1 MNQEK
6 KINVTI
12 VTTWNTRCGIA
23 SYSKY
28 LVSQLQHYVNI
39 NVAEVTNQSTMNP
52 LFFIKTVSLTRKDC
66 DIIHFQDGIYSMKG
80 TIFLSILSRI
90 IIRSLP
96 NRPLVVSTMHELV
109 PDEPHTQQIGQILC
123 KKTIKLIKSLVN
135 HLIVITSDYLI
146 VHTCESQIIVKGLY
160 HKESSVIPHGSPEPI
175 FMDKNYCKSKLNLDG
190 HRILCIFGYIEPY
203 KGYDTII
210 DILPNLPQDVILL
223 IAGGSKKDTP
233 LLQKLRN
240 NAAKDPKIRITGYI
254 SDADLPTILNA
265 VDIFL
270 FPYQRITQS
279 GPLALA
285 LAYEKPIITSDLVAF
300 REIKEKYNCIEIAK
314 DPNEYIEY
322 ITQTICDSPK
332 KSKLLESINRYN
344 EDTNWKSVAK
354 QHYTLY
360 KRVLMKAPQNSSNHD
375 NTCQVYQSQK

>member
-1 MNQEK
+1 M
-6 KINVTI
+6 

-23 SYSKY
+23 SYSKD

-39 NVAEVTNQSTMNP
+39 NIAEVTNQSTLNP
-52 LFFIKTVSLTRKDC
+52 LFFIKTVFHTRKDC

-90 IIRSLP
+90 IIRALP

-109 PDEPHTQQIGQILC
+109 PDEPHTQQIGRRLC

-135 HLIVITSDYLI
+135 HLIVVTSDHLI
-146 VHTCESQIIVKGLY
+146 VHTHESQIIVRSLY
-160 HKESSVIPHGSPEPI
+160 HKGSSILPLGSPEPV
-175 FMDKNYCKSKLNLDG
+175 FMDKNDCKSKLNLDG
-190 HRILCIFGYIEPY
+190 HRVLCIFGFIEPY

-210 DILPNLPQDVILL
+210 EILPNLPQNVILL

-233 LLQKLRN
+233 LLQKLKN
-240 NAAKDPKIRITGYI
+240 YAEKDPKIRITGYI
-254 SDADLPTILNA
+254 PDGDLPTILNA

-279 GPLALA
+279 APLALA
-285 LAYEKPIITSDLVAF
+285 LAYEKPIITSDLAAF

-314 DPNEYIEY
+314 NPNEYIEY
-322 ITQTICDSPK
+322 ITQMICDSPK
-332 KSKLLESINRYN
+332 GSKLLESINGYK
-344 EDTNWKSVAK
+344 EDTTWKSVAK
-354 QHYTLY
+354 QHYILY
-360 KRVLMKAPQNSSNHD
+360 RRLLMKAPQDSSYHD
-375 NTCQVYQSQK
+375 NTCQVCQSQK